1 MKIGIL
7 TFHCAHNYGAVLQC
21 YALQEM
27 LKNMGYKVE
36 VIDYRPE
43 YLLAPYRKFSL
54 SRFKRSSLLSIA
66 KVCVKEFLLLV
77 KRIRRYNAFQTF
89 INKRFNLSPT
99 VNDKSI
105 PSFYDVYIM
114 GSDQIWN
121 PKITK
126 GFDPVYFGFSDFD
139 KGNRKYISYA
149 ASMETKEVDKESK
162 DFFEKALMNF
172 DAVSV
177 RETQLKTLLQPLT
190 GKNIELVLD
199 PTLLADKKIW
209 DAIAIRPN
217 INKKYI
223 LVYQVRYNVNT
234 IRIARQLAKD
244 INAEIIEVTSSLRI
258 CFSNK
263 SRQCES
269 PEEFLGWI
277 KNADCVVTTSFHGT
291 AFSIIFNR
299 PFYCIKLDDEF
310 DTRSASLLKSLGLEY
325 RFIDKKSTPTLSPID
340 YSVANERL
348 SHLQIQSIDFL
359 SKALEG
365 YKLYREK
372 SN

>member
-27 LKNMGYKVE
+27 LKNMGHKVE

-54 SRFKRSSLLSIA
+54 SRFKRSSLLSI
-66 KVCVKEFLLLV
+66 VKACIRESLLLV

-99 VNDKSI
+99 VKDKAI
-105 PSFYDVYIM
+105 PPFYDVYIM

-126 GFDPVYFGFSDFD
+126 GFDPVYFGFFNFD
-139 KGNRKYISYA
+139 KENRKYISYA
-149 ASMETKEVDKESK
+149 ASMETKELDKESK
-162 DFFEKALMNF
+162 DFIEKALMNF

-177 RETQLKTLLQPLT
+177 REAQLKTLLQPLT
-190 GKNIELVLD
+190 GKDIELVLD
-199 PTLLADKKIW
+199 PTLLAYKKIW
-209 DAIAIRPN
+209 DAIAIRPK

-234 IRIARQLAKD
+234 TRIARQLAKN
-244 INAEIIEVTSSLRI
+244 INAEVIEITANLQMHLP
-258 CFSNK
+258 NK
-263 SRQCES
+263 NRQCES
-269 PEEFLGWI
+269 PEKFLGWV
-277 KNADCVVTTSFHGT
+277 KNANCIVTTSFHGT
-291 AFSIIFNR
+291 AFSVIFNR
-299 PFYCIKLDDEF
+299 PFYCIKLDDGG
-310 DTRSASLLKSLGLEY
+310 DTRSESLLKNLNLNDRMIGKEDIPTFSPVDYAKVNLKLKELKRESL
-325 RFIDKKSTPTLSPID
+325 
-340 YSVANERL
+340 
-348 SHLQIQSIDFL
+348 DFL
-359 SKALEG
+359 KTSIK
-365 YKLYREK
+365 
-372 SN
+372 

>member
-27 LKNMGYKVE
+27 LKNMGHDVE
-36 VIDYRPE
+36 IIDYRPE
-43 YLLAPYRKFSL
+43 YLLAPYRKFSV
-54 SRFKRSSLLSIA
+54 SRFRYGNLWLITKACIR
-66 KVCVKEFLLLV
+66 EFLLLV

-89 INKRFNLSPT
+89 INKRFNLSSL
-99 VNDKSI
+99 VKGKAI
-105 PSFYDVYIM
+105 PSIYDVYII

-121 PKITK
+121 PSITK
-126 GFDPVYFGFSDFD
+126 GFDPVYFAYFDFK
-139 KGNRKYISYA
+139 KGIKKYISYA
-149 ASMETKEVDKESK
+149 ASMETKELDEEAKK
-162 DFFEKALMNF
+162 YCEKALMNF

-209 DAIAIRPN
+209 DAIAVRPN
-217 INKKYI
+217 VNKKYI

-244 INAEIIEVTSSLRI
+244 IDAEVIEITAFPRI

-263 SRQCES
+263 SKQCES
-269 PEEFLGWI
+269 PEKFLGWI
-277 KNADCVVTTSFHGT
+277 KNADCVVTTSFHGA
-291 AFSIIFNR
+291 AFSVIFNR
-299 PFYCIKLDDEF
+299 PFYCIKLDDDS
-310 DTRSASLLKSLGLEY
+310 DTRSASLLKSIRLEN
-325 RFIDKKSTPTLSPID
+325 RLIDKSENPAFSPID
-340 YSVANERL
+340 YSEANKRL
-348 SHLQIQSIDFL
+348 EYLQSISTAFL
-359 SKALEG
+359 TKAIENASK
-365 YKLYREK
+365 RER
-372 SN
+372 

>member
-27 LKNMGYKVE
+27 LKNMGHKVE

-54 SRFKRSSLLSIA
+54 SRFKRSSLLSI
-66 KVCVKEFLLLV
+66 VKACIRESLLLV

-99 VNDKSI
+99 VKDKAI
-105 PSFYDVYIM
+105 PPFYDVYIM

-126 GFDPVYFGFSDFD
+126 GFDPVYFGFFNFD
-139 KGNRKYISYA
+139 KENRKYISYA
-149 ASMETKEVDKESK
+149 ASMETKELDKESK
-162 DFFEKALMNF
+162 DFIEKALMNF

-177 RETQLKTLLQPLT
+177 REAQLKTLLQPLT
-190 GKNIELVLD
+190 GKDIELVLD
-199 PTLLADKKIW
+199 PTLLAYKKIW
-209 DAIAIRPN
+209 DAIAIRPK

-244 INAEIIEVTSSLRI
+244 INAEIIEVTSALRI

-263 SRQCES
+263 SRQNVS

-277 KNADCVVTTSFHGT
+277 KNADCVITTSFHGT
-291 AFSIIFNR
+291 AFSVIFNR
-299 PFYCIKLDDEF
+299 PFYCIKLNDGG
-310 DTRSASLLKSLGLEY
+310 DTRSASLLKSIGLEN
-325 RFIDKKSTPTLSPID
+325 RLIDKSENPAFSPID
-340 YSVANERL
+340 YSEANKRL
-348 SHLQIQSIDFL
+348 EYLQSISTAFL
-359 SKALEG
+359 TKAIENASK
-365 YKLYREK
+365 RER
-372 SN
+372 